1 MIRYDSGKV
10 KSLSPG
16 LTYFST
22 LFKNAFLKGKF
33 FMSKTISK
41 QHEGQRGMTLIELIA
56 GLAIMASVIV
66 GALSLFNTTS
76 ISQKS
81 TQISTEIHGLRSAMS
96 KLYSG
101 MGTFGTANMNTLLVT
116 AGKVPSTLR
125 VTPGTPPTIT
135 HGFGGNVVVTGAT
148 NFYHISLA
156 GVPQDACVEILTG
169 SGTWDAI
176 TYTTVP
182 SAAGITAAALPANYL
197 ANAANPAVDPA
208 AAATACDGGN
218 KTLYFAS
225 R

>member
-1 MIRYDSGKV
+1 
-10 KSLSPG
+10 
-16 LTYFST
+16 
-22 LFKNAFLKGKF
+22 
-33 FMSKTISK
+33 MSRTIETCRK
-41 QHEGQRGMTLIELIA
+41 DQRGLTLIELIA

-76 ISQKS
+76 NSQKA

-101 MGTFGTANMNTLLVT
+101 MGTFGTENMNTMLVT

-125 VTPGTPPTIT
+125 VTPGTPPTIA

-148 NFYHISLA
+148 SFYHIQLT

-169 SGTWDAI
+169 SGTWDAVSH
-176 TYTTVP
+176 TTAP
-182 SAAGITAAALPANYL
+182 TLAGLTAATLPANHLANSISPVVDPATAAA
-197 ANAANPAVDPA
+197 
-208 AAATACDGGN
+208 ACTGGN

>member
-1 MIRYDSGKV
+1 
-10 KSLSPG
+10 
-16 LTYFST
+16 
-22 LFKNAFLKGKF
+22 
-33 FMSKTISK
+33 MSRTIETCRK
-41 QHEGQRGMTLIELIA
+41 DQRGLTLIELIA

-76 ISQKS
+76 NSQKA

-101 MGTFGTANMNTLLVT
+101 MGTFGTANMNTMLVT

-125 VTPGTPPTIT
+125 VTPGTPPTIA

-148 NFYHISLA
+148 SFYHISLT

-169 SGTWDAI
+169 SGTWDAVSH
-176 TYTTVP
+176 TTAP
-182 SAAGITAAALPANYL
+182 TLPGLTAAALPANHL
-197 ANAANPAVDPA
+197 ANANFPTVDPA
-208 AAATACDGGN
+208 TAATACTGGN

>member
-1 MIRYDSGKV
+1 
-10 KSLSPG
+10 
-16 LTYFST
+16 
-22 LFKNAFLKGKF
+22 
-33 FMSKTISK
+33 MSRTIGTCRK
-41 QHEGQRGMTLIELIA
+41 DQRGLTLIELIA

-76 ISQKS
+76 NSQKA

-101 MGTFGTANMNTLLVT
+101 MGTYGLANANMNPTLIT

-125 VTPGTPPTIT
+125 VAGATIT
-135 HGFGGNVVVTGAT
+135 HGFGGNVFVTGET
-148 NFYHISLA
+148 NFYHIQLT

-169 SGTWDAI
+169 SGTWDAVSH
-176 TYTTVP
+176 TTIP
-182 SAAGITAAALPANYL
+182 NAAGIIAAALPADYL
-197 ANAANPAVDPA
+197 ANAANPVVDPA
-208 AAATACDGGN
+208 AAATACAGGN

>member
-1 MIRYDSGKV
+1 
-10 KSLSPG
+10 
-16 LTYFST
+16 
-22 LFKNAFLKGKF
+22 
-33 FMSKTISK
+33 MSRTIATCRK
-41 QHEGQRGMTLIELIA
+41 DQRGLTLIELIA

-76 ISQKS
+76 ISQKA

-101 MGTFGTANMNTLLVT
+101 MGTFGTANMNTMLVT

-125 VTPGTPPTIT
+125 VTPGTPPTIA
-135 HGFGGNVVVTGAT
+135 HGFGGNVTVTGAT
-148 NFYHISLA
+148 SFYYISLT

-169 SGTWDAI
+169 SGTWDAVSH
-176 TYTTVP
+176 TTAP
-182 SAAGITAAALPANYL
+182 TLAGLTAATLPANHL
-197 ANAANPAVDPA
+197 ANSIAPVVDPA
-208 AAATACDGGN
+208 TAATACTGGN

>member
-1 MIRYDSGKV
+1 
-10 KSLSPG
+10 
-16 LTYFST
+16 
-22 LFKNAFLKGKF
+22 
-33 FMSKTISK
+33 MSRTIGTCRK
-41 QHEGQRGMTLIELIA
+41 DQRGLTLIELIA

-76 ISQKS
+76 NSQKA

-101 MGTFGTANMNTLLVT
+101 MGTFGTANMNTMLVT

-125 VTPGTPPTIT
+125 VTPGTPPTIA

-148 NFYHISLA
+148 SFYHIQLT

-169 SGTWDAI
+169 SGTWDAVSH
-176 TYTTVP
+176 TTAP
-182 SAAGITAAALPANYL
+182 TLAGLTAAALPANHL
-197 ANAANPAVDPA
+197 ANSISPVVDPA
-208 AAATACDGGN
+208 TAATACTGGD